1 MKKLKSF
8 SGFSLME
15 MMVVLLIVAVVMAAA
30 APMVSRKMANSIANG
45 GGGGDFWEQ
54 LPVGNRSIGYNSQLI
69 PNNNRTVVI
78 GQRGQGLPDTNL
90 PRFVVSS
97 SDASIP
103 QIRLR
108 DGILPT
114 STNLDINFSNESVLV
129 TNNNTHQS
137 EQAVVVGFGAQGGTD
152 TDSTAVGY
160 QADSTGDMSTAVGYQ
175 ALATAPETTALGHAS
190 QATSRWATAVGRNSQ
205 ATMEDTTAVGFEAHA
220 TGDMSTA
227 LGYQA
232 VSAGARSLAL
242 GHASKAPGGNSV
254 ALGTSFG
261 STNCTA
267 GANSVSVGTA
277 AFTTDGA
284 ANAVA
289 IGFRTNAGAN
299 SVAIGGPFGLGNQE
313 NTRAGSNAVAIGGR
327 GTNASANNS
336 IAIGASSTVDWSYD
350 SGIAIGS
357 PFNNQNCTAGLNDVA
372 IGRGAFAAKKDNDN
386 IATNAIA
393 IGVRAHVQ
401 AANAIAIGSRVGTT
415 NTTAATDAVAIG
427 TAAQSLSD
435 DSVAIGRAATADN
448 AAKQAIA
455 IGQFAKAFGERSIAI
470 GSNAQAKKPNT
481 IAIGALAVAD
491 QDNEI
496 TLGTTGRTVYIP
508 GDLIV
513 GGNVYLNT
521 ASRQNRTYIRVNTS
535 QWSSQYGYIDKDT
548 LDSGLNIQRYPTS
561 DSSPLSFQSNGSW
574 YGLSSDRRL
583 KNVGETFKG
592 GLSEL
597 KKLEF
602 FHYTFKED
610 ESKTPRVGV
619 MAQDL
624 QKVFPDAVI
633 KGEDGFLRIRLE
645 DMFYAVINAVKELD
659 TRLTAL
665 TEQVKSNID
674 LTAKLQKQVNE
685 QSEQIAELKKQNAE
699 FEKRLAKL
707 ERKVRKGNVEE

>member
-45 GGGGDFWEQ
+45 GGSDSFWEQ
-54 LPVGNRSIGYNSQLI
+54 LNGVGRRSIGYNAQQV
-69 PNNNRTVVI
+69 NNRDTVVI
-78 GQRGQGLPDTNL
+78 GERNPGFPANTDI

-97 SDASIP
+97 NSAGVP

-108 DGILPT
+108 ENLLVNPR
-114 STNLDINFSNESVLV
+114 NLDINFSNESVLV
-129 TNNNTHQS
+129 TNDNTQS
-137 EQAVVVGFGAQGGTD
+137 RQAVVVGFGAQGGTN

-160 QADSTGDMSTAVGYQ
+160 QADSTGNMSTAVGYQ
-175 ALATAPETTALGHAS
+175 AQATAPETTALGHAS
-190 QATSRWATAVGRNSQ
+190 RATSRWATAVGRNSQ
-205 ATMEDTTAVGFEAHA
+205 ATMEDTTAVGFEALA

-242 GHASKAPGGNSV
+242 GHASKAPGDNSV

-267 GANSVSVGTA
+267 RANSVSVGTA
-277 AFTTDGA
+277 AFTADGA

-357 PFNNQNCTAGLNDVA
+357 PFNNQNCTAGQNDVA
-372 IGRGAFAAKKDNDN
+372 IGRGAFAAVSGSHV
-386 IATNAIA
+386 ATNSIA
-393 IGVRAHVQ
+393 IGVSAYTHS
-401 AANAIAIGSRVGTT
+401 ANAIAIGSRT
-415 NTTAATDAVAIG
+415 NDKVTTAATDAIAIG

-470 GSNAQAKKPNT
+470 GSNAQAKKPDT

-496 TLGTTGRTVYIP
+496 TLGTTGKTVYIP

-548 LDSGLNIQRYPTS
+548 GDSGLYIQRYPTS
-561 DSSPLSFQSNGSW
+561 DSSSWSFQSNGSW
-574 YGLSSDRRL
+574 YSLYSDRRL
-583 KNVGETFKG
+583 KNVGEAFKG

-610 ESKTPRVGV
+610 KTKTPRVGV

-707 ERKVRKGNVEE
+707 ERKARKGNVEE